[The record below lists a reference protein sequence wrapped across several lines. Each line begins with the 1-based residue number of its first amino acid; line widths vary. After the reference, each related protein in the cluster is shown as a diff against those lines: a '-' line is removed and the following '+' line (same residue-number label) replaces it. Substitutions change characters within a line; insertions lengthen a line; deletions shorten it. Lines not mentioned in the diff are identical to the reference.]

1 MVSSLFVII
10 SETGASSVDCTLAGW
25 LGWASFTSTNR
36 LRLFL
41 EFGWLKVFIPVDG
54 GRNGAERGERSPSA
68 PSRFAGRCSVASA
81 AALFPLPSP
90 DREVAGNRS
99 IPFDHDA
106 SDRRWNGGSFR
117 YVASSQLL
125 LSPLLLLLPVGKESI
140 PTKEKMAAAPLSIIT
155 NDFFY
160 LFISLL
166 HNHSHALSFLRN
178 TDIFGRLLSIHS
190 MENDKEKTRKRQLK
204 ENKGIKVNTVCNT
217 KGKGKQKKNGSRKR
231 EIPKESAS
239 WLCGSNQHGAHTC
252 SLQLDP
258 VQLLRR
264 PPTRSL
270 SIFFTPRGCCSVW
283 PTDGTSVKDWTTN
296 IYDYTDVVLFNVHES
311 NF

>member
-140 PTKEKMAAAPLSIIT
+140 PTKEKMAAAPLSTIT
-155 NDFFY
+155 NDFLPFY
-160 LFISLL
+160 FATAQPLARTFFSKKY
-166 HNHSHALSFLRN
+166 RY
-178 TDIFGRLLSIHS
+178 IFGRLLSILVS

-204 ENKGIKVNTVCNT
+204 ENKGEGQRIKVNTVCNT
-217 KGKGKQKKNGSRKR
+217 KGKKR
-231 EIPKESAS
+231 
-239 WLCGSNQHGAHTC
+239 
-252 SLQLDP
+252 
-258 VQLLRR
+258 
-264 PPTRSL
+264 
-270 SIFFTPRGCCSVW
+270 
-283 PTDGTSVKDWTTN
+283 
-296 IYDYTDVVLFNVHES
+296 
-311 NF
+311 

>member
-25 LGWASFTSTNR
+25 LDWASFTSTNR

-125 LSPLLLLLPVGKESI
+125 LSPLLLLLPV
-140 PTKEKMAAAPLSIIT
+140 PTKEKMAAAPLSTIT
-155 NDFFY
+155 NDFFS

-204 ENKGIKVNTVCNT
+204 ENKG
-217 KGKGKQKKNGSRKR
+217 
-231 EIPKESAS
+231 
-239 WLCGSNQHGAHTC
+239 
-252 SLQLDP
+252 
-258 VQLLRR
+258 
-264 PPTRSL
+264 
-270 SIFFTPRGCCSVW
+270 
-283 PTDGTSVKDWTTN
+283 
-296 IYDYTDVVLFNVHES
+296 
-311 NF
+311 

>member
-140 PTKEKMAAAPLSIIT
+140 PTKEKMAAAPLSTIT
-155 NDFFY
+155 NDFLPFY
-160 LFISLL
+160 FATAQPLARTFFSKKYRYI
-166 HNHSHALSFLRN
+166 R
-178 TDIFGRLLSIHS
+178 TVI
-190 MENDKEKTRKRQLK
+190 
-204 ENKGIKVNTVCNT
+204 VNTFH
-217 KGKGKQKKNGSRKR
+217 GKGQRKDKK
-231 EIPKESAS
+231 
-239 WLCGSNQHGAHTC
+239 
-252 SLQLDP
+252 
-258 VQLLRR
+258 
-264 PPTRSL
+264 
-270 SIFFTPRGCCSVW
+270 
-283 PTDGTSVKDWTTN
+283 TSVEGKQRRGTTN
-296 IYDYTDVVLFNVHES
+296 
-311 NF
+311 